1 MVLGGKSFVLWG
13 RDFITDEL
21 CGLRFRLSPRSFY
34 QVNRRQAETL
44 YGIASVF
51 ASPDPEDTVLDLYCG
66 TGTIGLSMAKKAGQV
81 IGVETVAEAV
91 EDARRNA
98 EENGIDN
105 ARFFCADAGEAAGR
119 FLKEG
124 IRPSIVILD
133 PPRKG
138 CTPEVIDAVA
148 SMSPVRVVYVSCDPA
163 TLARDLKCFA
173 ERGYRTEKV
182 QPVDMFPRTPHV
194 ECVARLS
201 REKPEE

>member
-163 TLARDLKCFA
+163 TLARDLKRFA